1 MPDSLDIMDAPTAA
15 SALRWWADAGVDMI
29 ADDEAVAWLDRA
41 KQAKQP
47 VAAAEIKPEDTR
59 PSTLPAY
66 VDWLKSVDIAALGP
80 AHLRIPASGNAASG
94 LMIIVDIPEQGDES
108 RGSLLSGEAGL
119 LFERMLSAIGR
130 DRDSVYTIALS
141 ISRPA
146 TTLVAEQDMPLL
158 KTLALHH
165 IKLAQPK
172 RLWLMGNATSRALL
186 GLDAIAARGC
196 LHEINHEGIN
206 VEAVVSFAP
215 PFLLKNPLRKAAAW
229 ADMQALV
236 KGMNS

>member
-1 MPDSLDIMDAPTAA
+1 MHNPLLTMNRLA
-15 SALRWWADAGVDMI
+15 SILPPSQVLAQVD
-29 ADDEAVAWLDRA
+29 VTSKKRA
-41 KQAKQP
+41 F
-47 VAAAEIKPEDTR
+47 D
-59 PSTLPAY
+59 
-66 VDWLKSVDIAALGP
+66 
-80 AHLRIPASGNAASG
+80 
-94 LMIIVDIPEQGDES
+94 
-108 RGSLLSGEAGL
+108 EAGL

-141 ISRPA
+141 PSRPA

-158 KTLALHH
+158 KALALHH
-165 IKLAQPK
+165 VKLAQPK

-196 LHEINHEGIN
+196 LHQINHEGIN